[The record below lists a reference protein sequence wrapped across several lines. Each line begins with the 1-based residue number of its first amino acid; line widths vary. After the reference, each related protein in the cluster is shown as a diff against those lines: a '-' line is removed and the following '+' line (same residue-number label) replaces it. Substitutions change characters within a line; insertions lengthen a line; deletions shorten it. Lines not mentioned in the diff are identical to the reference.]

1 MVAAKCTECGA
12 ALEVSAEVG
21 ATVTCE
27 SCGIKLRV
35 IEINQEAG
43 KAYLEVV
50 EDEGEEGFEEED
62 R

>member
-12 ALEVSAEVG
+12 SLEVTSEIG
-21 ATVTCE
+21 STVTCE
-27 SCGIKLRV
+27 SCGIKQRV

-50 EDEGEEGFEEED
+50 EDEEEGFEEED